1 MIRYAMALLVVVAV
15 TVAGAVA
22 SAHAARMND
31 YSNLAA
37 HTSHMAATGAN
48 SGHSCGDAQH
58 CDSTSAELCT
68 FVCAG
73 LLNFVLADQETSVL
87 DRRMLRFKRPS
98 LTVASG
104 HEPGR
109 SNRPPISYLL

>member
-22 SAHAARMND
+22 SAHAARMNHYD
-31 YSNLAA
+31 NLAS
-37 HTSHMAATGAN
+37 HTSHLAATGTN
-48 SGHSCGDAQH
+48 SGHSCGDAQS
-58 CDSTSAELCT
+58 CDPASAELCT

-73 LLNFVLADQETSVL
+73 LLNFVLADQEASVL
-87 DRRMLRFKRPS
+87 DRRMMRLKRPS
-98 LTVASG
+98 VTVASS

-109 SNRPPISYLL
+109 NNRPPISHLL

>member
-1 MIRYAMALLVVVAV
+1 MIRYAMALLVVIAV

-31 YSNLAA
+31 YDNLAT
-37 HTSHMAATGAN
+37 HTLHTATIGAN
-48 SGHSCGDAQH
+48 SGHFCGDAQS
-58 CDSTSAELCT
+58 CDPASAELCT

-73 LLNFVLADQETSVL
+73 LLNFVMADQEASVL
-87 DRRMLRFKRPS
+87 DSRMMRLKRPS
-98 LTVASG
+98 VTGASG

-109 SNRPPISYLL
+109 SNRPPISNLL